1 MKFYFNF
8 IDCAIDTDLHF
19 VTAIK
24 GLQPGYVLARNSC
37 PNSIVAMAGMLE
49 RPLFPLQQ
57 IAPVTTTV
65 EYAGDNH

>member
-8 IDCAIDTDLHF
+8 IDCAIDTDLHL
-19 VTAIK
+19 VIALK
-24 GLQPGYVLARNSC
+24 GLQPAYGLARNSC
-37 PNSIVAMAGMLE
+37 PNSAVAMAGMIA

-65 EYAGDNH
+65 